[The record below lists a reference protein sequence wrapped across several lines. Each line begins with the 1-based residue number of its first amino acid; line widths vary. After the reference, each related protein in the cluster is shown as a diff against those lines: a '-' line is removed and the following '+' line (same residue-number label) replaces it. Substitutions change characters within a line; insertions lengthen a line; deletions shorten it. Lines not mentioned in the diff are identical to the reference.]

1 MPLQIRRG
9 NTAEINAITPL
20 VGEIIYNTQTGSLHV
35 GNGTDPGGVIA
46 TAYSNNMAKDAAAES
61 IEDGTHSNISFTYN
75 PTTKALSAALDAK
88 ISTDLKGSVYD
99 ATDTLLLDSAT
110 NMYYGNVD
118 SLSGVSY
125 FSAINVRSNIYSSLN
140 AAFSIAQSHSTPDA
154 RNVSF
159 LRSRGT
165 YQIPTDVQNGDDLGE
180 LAFLGQ
186 AGGQYIVGGQITIK
200 VDETNIS
207 STNLRSK
214 FQFFANNGPGVLRE
228 QVAIESNGLL
238 KANYGI
244 TNNTLTLEGNKISTI
259 VSNADIELDPSGTG
273 TVDFMVAEQTT
284 VGAAGGATALP
295 ATPTKYFKIK
305 VNGVAYVVPAYA
317 VS

>member
-46 TAYSNNMAKDAAAES
+46 TAYSNDMAKDAAAES
-61 IEDGTHSNISFTYN
+61 IADGTHSNISFTYN

-118 SLSGVSY
+118 SVSGLSY
-125 FSAINVRSNIYSSLN
+125 FSAINIRSNVYSSVSS
-140 AAFSIAQSHSTPDA
+140 AFSVTQSHNTVDA

-165 YQIPTDVQNGDDLGE
+165 YSFPTDVQTGDDLAE
-180 LAFLGQ
+180 LAMLGY
-186 AGGQYIVGGQITIK
+186 AGGQYVVGGQITVK
-200 VDETNIS
+200 ADDTAIS
-207 STNLRSK
+207 STSLRTK
-214 FQFFANNGPGVLRE
+214 FQFFANGGAGVLRE
-228 QVAIESNGLL
+228 QISIEANGLL

-244 TNNTLTLEGNKISTI
+244 TNNTLTLDGNKISTI

-273 TVDFMVAEQTT
+273 TVDFIVAEQTT
-284 VGAAGGATALP
+284 VGSAGGATALP

>member
-35 GNGTDPGGVIA
+35 GNGTDPGGIVA
-46 TAYSNNMAKDAAAES
+46 TSYSDDLAKDAAAEA
-61 IEDGTHSNISFTYN
+61 IADGTHTNISFTYN
-75 PTTKALSAALDAK
+75 PTTRALSAELDTK

-99 ATDTLLLDSAT
+99 STDTLLLDAAT
-110 NMYYGNVD
+110 NLYYGNVD
-118 SLSGVSY
+118 SLTGVSY
-125 FSAINVRSNIYSSLN
+125 FSAVNIRSNIYSSVN
-140 AAFSIAQSHSTPDA
+140 AAFSVSQAHEVADA

-165 YQIPTDVQNGDDLGE
+165 YEIPTEVQNADDLGE
-180 LAFLGQ
+180 LAFLGY
-186 AGGQYIVGGQITIK
+186 AGGQYIVGGQITVK
-200 VDETNIS
+200 VDETSIS

-228 QVAIESNGLL
+228 QIAIESNGLL

-244 TNNTLTLEGNKISTI
+244 TNNTLTLDGNKISTI

-273 TVDFMVAEQTT
+273 TVDFVVSEQTT
-284 VGAAGGATALP
+284 VGAAGGASALP
-295 ATPTKYFKIK
+295 ATPTKYFRIK